1 MFFSP
6 KMIRVLLWN
15 KSFKLQDEG
24 IEIWI
29 SLCPVQKKRKKTD
42 IKMQLRQY

>member
-6 KMIRVLLWN
+6 KMISLLWN
-15 KSFKLQDEG
+15 KSFKRKGEG

-29 SLCPVQKKRKKTD
+29 SLCPVQKEKKKTD
-42 IKMQLRQY
+42 IKMQLRQC

>member
-6 KMIRVLLWN
+6 KMISLLWN
-15 KSFKLQDEG
+15 MSFKLQGEG

-29 SLCPVQKKRKKTD
+29 SLGPVQKKKKETD